1 MTKFTNE
8 HITLYLS
15 LRKSNHNCK
24 VLQVHRHLCTLR
36 IATFWWINLT
46 TVERG
51 QLSSATPR
59 NKCSV
64 LPRKRKSLISHCDK
78 KVKHAT
84 LWRHFSMW
92 LFFFMSVCEYL
103 IVHHDSVSCR
113 GVKALEQTP
122 VLTNCAVC
130 ESYLWLLCCSHQ
142 PWCILGIEKKALFT
156 EYSSAQIYKVLC
168 QDTETINET

>member
-1 MTKFTNE
+1 MDKHDDCRERSAEQRDTK
-8 HITLYLS
+8 
-15 LRKSNHNCK
+15 KQ
-24 VLQVHRHLCTLR
+24 VL
-36 IATFWWINLT
+36 W
-46 TVERG
+46 
-51 QLSSATPR
+51 
-59 NKCSV
+59 
-64 LPRKRKSLISHCDK
+64 KSLISHCHR

-92 LFFFMSVCEYL
+92 LFVFMSVCEYL

-113 GVKALEQTP
+113 GVKALEHTP

-142 PWCILGIEKKALFT
+142 PWCIFEIGKKALFT

-168 QDTETINET
+168 QDTETINQTQEINSYCINDELKFIDVQEQDCLPALVGGWDGRNFVGLL

>member
-1 MTKFTNE
+1 MDKHDDCRERSAEQRDTK
-8 HITLYLS
+8 
-15 LRKSNHNCK
+15 KQ
-24 VLQVHRHLCTLR
+24 VL
-36 IATFWWINLT
+36 W
-46 TVERG
+46 
-51 QLSSATPR
+51 
-59 NKCSV
+59 
-64 LPRKRKSLISHCDK
+64 KSLISHCHK

-92 LFFFMSVCEYL
+92 LFVFMSVCEYL

-113 GVKALEQTP
+113 GVKALEHTP

-142 PWCILGIEKKALFT
+142 PWCIFEIEKKKALFT

-168 QDTETINET
+168 QDTETINQTQEINSYCINDELKFIDVQEQDCLPALVGGWGGRNFVGLL